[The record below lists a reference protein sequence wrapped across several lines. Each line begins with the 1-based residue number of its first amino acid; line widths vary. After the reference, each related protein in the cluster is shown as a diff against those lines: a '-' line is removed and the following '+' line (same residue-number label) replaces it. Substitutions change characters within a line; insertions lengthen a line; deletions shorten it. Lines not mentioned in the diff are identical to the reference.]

1 MPSPALSAWYMRK
14 ITGRRVRGGSARRAR
29 PGPRAAQAHLHC
41 NPRLQVISSAVL
53 RTVQLRT
60 GVVSRFGERY
70 SRLVGKLYVVGS
82 INIDIVVRPQRL
94 PLRGQT
100 VAASTLSYL
109 PGGKGAN
116 QAVAA
121 AKMGCTTFL
130 IGRVGN
136 DQWGL
141 ILREF
146 LEDQGVDTTSVRQSN
161 TTTGTALIIVDEF
174 GENAIVAINGANAE
188 VDPTDIM
195 QLHCESGDVVVAQFE
210 VPRDTVIAALSQA
223 HKTAATTMLNPSPPG
238 PVPPDLMALVDI
250 LVVNETELG
259 LITQTSISENAGA
272 TELTR
277 AVRKLDRQGGKITV
291 VTRGRNGAMAF
302 VDGDAILV
310 PGRMVA
316 TFDTTGAGDCFT
328 GTFAACIAAG
338 AALEGALQ
346 TANIAASLSIQ
357 REGAGS
363 SMPLRAEV
371 EAVSD
376 LGAVERYGIG
386 GSSLC

>member
-1 MPSPALSAWYMRK
+1 M
-14 ITGRRVRGGSARRAR
+14 
-29 PGPRAAQAHLHC
+29 
-41 NPRLQVISSAVL
+41 
-53 RTVQLRT
+53 
-60 GVVSRFGERY
+60 
-70 SRLVGKLYVVGS
+70 GKLYVVGS

-94 PLRGQT
+94 PLRGET
-100 VAASTLSYL
+100 VTASTLSYL

-121 AKMGCTTFL
+121 AKMGCTTSL

-146 LEDQGVDTTSVRQSN
+146 LEEQGVDATSVRESN
-161 TTTGTALIIVDEF
+161 TTTGSAIIIVGEF
-174 GENAIVAINGANAE
+174 GENAIVVINGANAE
-188 VDPTDIM
+188 VNPTDIM
-195 QLHCESGDVVVAQFE
+195 QLQCGRGDVVVAQFE
-210 VPRDTVIAALSQA
+210 VPRDTVIATLSQA
-223 HKTAATTMLNPSPPG
+223 QASAATTVLNPSPPG

-250 LVVNETELG
+250 LLVNEAELG
-259 LITQTSISENAGA
+259 LITQTSLSEGASA
-272 TELTR
+272 TELAN
-277 AVRKLDRQGGKITV
+277 AVRELDRQRGQITV
-291 VTRGRNGAMAF
+291 VTRGKFGAMAF

-310 PGRMVA
+310 PGRIVA

-328 GTFAACIAAG
+328 GTFAACIVAG
-338 AALEGALQ
+338 RALEDALQ
-346 TANIAASLSIQ
+346 TANIAASLSVQ

-371 EAVSD
+371 EAVTD
-376 LGAVERYGIG
+376 VGAVERYAIG